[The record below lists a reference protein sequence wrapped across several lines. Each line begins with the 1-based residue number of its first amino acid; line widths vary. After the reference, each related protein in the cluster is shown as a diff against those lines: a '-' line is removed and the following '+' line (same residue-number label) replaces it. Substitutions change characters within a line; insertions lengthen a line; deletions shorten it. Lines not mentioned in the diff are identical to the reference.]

1 MQILKYR
8 FNRYL
13 LAAFVMLLL
22 SSTVTFL
29 VLANGR
35 TARAASLLFNDVAL
49 DHPAYQLCRQLIQ
62 IGAVRP
68 YPGMALAPFEKISA
82 DDWNYALLRIGEE
95 LGRVIPESVQFASN
109 QEVSGEAIV
118 SRVQRL
124 LDDENFLPA
133 KTGGHDSRLFAYFIL
148 ERYLLESND

>member
-13 LAAFVMLLL
+13 LAAFAMLLL

-35 TARAASLLFNDVAL
+35 TARAASLLFDDVAL

-68 YPGMALAPFEKISA
+68 HSGMALAPFEKISA

-95 LGRVIPESVQFASN
+95 LGRVIPESAQFASN
-109 QEVSGEAIV
+109 KEISGEAIV
-118 SRVQRL
+118 SRVQQF
-124 LDDENFLPA
+124 LDDGTILPA
-133 KTGGHDSRLFAYFIL
+133 KTDGYDSRLSAYYIL